1 MTMSD
6 VTMDD
11 PLRPGRLL
19 LLGGLLALVFL
30 LLLVMLVV
38 RLFGLAP

>member
-1 MTMSD
+1 MAEAQS
-6 VTMDD
+6 DD

-30 LLLVMLVV
+30 LLLVMLAV
-38 RLFGLAP
+38 RLLGLTP

>member
-1 MTMSD
+1 MSD
-6 VTMDD
+6 ATADD

-38 RLFGLAP
+38 RLLGVTP

>member
-1 MTMSD
+1 MAEAQN
-6 VTMDD
+6 DD

-30 LLLVMLVV
+30 LLLVMLAV

>member
-1 MTMSD
+1 MGDATA
-6 VTMDD
+6 DD

-19 LLGGLLALVFL
+19 LLGGLLVLVFV

-38 RLFGLAP
+38 RLFGLTP

>member
-1 MTMSD
+1 MADTP
-6 VTMDD
+6 DD

-30 LLLVMLVV
+30 LLLVMVVV
-38 RLFGLAP
+38 RLLGVPV